1 MKEGWRQTDKLVTVK
16 QKTIGFGNYST
27 SLGHIHTITRNIAKF
42 FFNNEQTKIG
52 RELINLFL

>member
-42 FFNNEQTKIG
+42 FFIMSKRKLAVN
-52 RELINLFL
+52 